1 MVAISDFAQ
10 GLFDYDADRDIAL
23 YGGLQGIVLADF
35 LLGLEKNKS
44 PKKITLRSPDM
55 TYDDPSSRWTIRS
68 HYGDSPY
75 Y

>member
-44 PKKITLRSPDM
+44 PNWEIGSINGRA
-55 TYDDPSSRWTIRS
+55 RRIR
-68 HYGDSPY
+68 Y
-75 Y
+75 